1 MWGVTRR
8 VPVDFSSP
16 LSLIYF
22 LLSVVEISLHHFGI
36 TGSQTTVI
44 YGPGMSVGSAAARR
58 L

>member
-16 LSLIYF
+16 ISLIYF
-22 LLSVVEISLHHFGI
+22 LLSVVEISVHHFGI
-36 TGSQTTVI
+36 TGSQTTV

>member
-1 MWGVTRR
+1 MRG
-8 VPVDFSSP
+8 VPVDFSSS

-22 LLSVVEISLHHFGI
+22 LLSVVEISVHHFGI

-44 YGPGMSVGSAAARR
+44 YGPGMSVGPAAARK

>member
-1 MWGVTRR
+1 MWGITRR
-8 VPVDFSSP
+8 VPVDFSSS

-22 LLSVVEISLHHFGI
+22 LLSVVEISVHHFGI

-44 YGPGMSVGSAAARR
+44 YGPGMSVGPAAARK